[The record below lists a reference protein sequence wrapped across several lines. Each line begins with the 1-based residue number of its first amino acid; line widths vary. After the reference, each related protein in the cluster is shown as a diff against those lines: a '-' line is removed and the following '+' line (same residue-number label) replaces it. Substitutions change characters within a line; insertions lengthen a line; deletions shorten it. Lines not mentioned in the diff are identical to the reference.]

1 MIQSRFSSLTKIRV
15 KEVLVLT
22 FSALLFISCKQE
34 QPVDDK
40 LKLKPDLVP
49 ALNAYSFAD
58 LLRAK
63 SQRSDEQ
70 VYTLF
75 NLLDWCA
82 SKEIKALDPTAY
94 FFPTYPE
101 VPSDEYLERF
111 KNRANDLGIA
121 ISGTGIRN
129 NFASPDSVV
138 RKEGVDLA
146 KAWIVAAS
154 KIGAPVVRVFAGA
167 IPEGYEEN
175 WEVPAQWMIDCY
187 KELLPVAE
195 QYGVKIGIQN
205 HGEMLQTAEQC
216 IYIMKALDSEW
227 AGIIVDTGNFKT
239 QDPYKDIAEVVPYAI
254 NWQIKESPFG
264 LGSEIKT
271 DYNKLIEIIRA
282 GGYKGY
288 LPVETL
294 YVKGKPYDPFALVSS
309 MIDELRIAL

>member
-34 QPVDDK
+34 QPINTA
-40 LKLKPDLVP
+40 LKQKQDIVP

-82 SKEIKALDPTAY
+82 SKEIMALDPTAY

-111 KNRANDLGIA
+111 KNRANDLGIL

-175 WEVPAQWMIDCY
+175 WEVAAQWMIDCY

-205 HGEMLQTAEQC
+205 HGEILQTAEQC

-239 QDPYKDIAEVVPYAI
+239 PDPYKDIAEVVPYAI
-254 NWQIKESPFG
+254 NWQVKESPFG

-282 GGYKGY
+282 GGYTGY

-294 YVKGKPYDPFALVSS
+294 YVKGKPYDPFALASG
-309 MIDELRIAL
+309 MIAELRIAL

>member
-1 MIQSRFSSLTKIRV
+1 MKQFRFTRLTKIKVKGVLVLIFSSL
-15 KEVLVLT
+15 LLT
-22 FSALLFISCKQE
+22 SCKQK

-40 LKLKPDLVP
+40 LNLKPDLVL

-63 SQRSDEQ
+63 SERSNEQ

-111 KNRANDLGIA
+111 KNRANNLGVA

-154 KIGAPVVRVFAGA
+154 KIEAPVIRVFAGA

-239 QDPYKDIAEVVPYAI
+239 PDPYKDIAEVVPYAI
-254 NWQIKESPFG
+254 NWQVKESPFG

-271 DYNKLIEIIRA
+271 DYKKLIEIIRA

>member
-1 MIQSRFSSLTKIRV
+1 MKQFRFTSLIKIRV
-15 KEVLVLT
+15 KGVIVLI
-22 FSALLFISCKQE
+22 FSALLLISCKQE
-34 QPVDDK
+34 QPINVALRQKQDI
-40 LKLKPDLVP
+40 VP

-58 LLRAK
+58 LLSAK
-63 SQRSDEQ
+63 SQRSNEQ

-101 VPSDEYLERF
+101 VPSDEYLELF
-111 KNRANDLGIA
+111 KSRANDLGIV
-121 ISGTGIRN
+121 ISGTGVRN
-129 NFASPDSVV
+129 NFASPDSIV
-138 RKEGVDLA
+138 RMEGVELA
-146 KAWIVAAS
+146 KDWIIAAS
-154 KIGAPVVRVFAGA
+154 KIGAPVIRVFAGA

-216 IYIMKALDSEW
+216 IYIMKALDSDW

-239 QDPYKDIAEVVPYAI
+239 QNPYKDIAKVVPYAI

-271 DYNKLIEIIRA
+271 NYKKLIEIIRS
-282 GGYKGY
+282 GGYTGY

-294 YVKGKPYDPFALVSS
+294 YVKGKPYDPFALVSG
-309 MIDELRIAL
+309 MIDELRSTL